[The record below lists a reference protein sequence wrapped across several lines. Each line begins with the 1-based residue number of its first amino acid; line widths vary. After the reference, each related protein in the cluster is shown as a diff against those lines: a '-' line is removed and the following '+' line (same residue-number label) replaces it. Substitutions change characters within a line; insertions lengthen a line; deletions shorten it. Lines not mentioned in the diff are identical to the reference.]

1 MKKKLLAFT
10 MSFLL
15 VLSVTACG
23 AKTGSAS
30 SGQSAESTVTAV
42 LKGLLQAPDKDLTA
56 SFQKGGTT
64 LGLGVESSAQA
75 ASSGE
80 DAVLQQKFGGYFT
93 GDALKDFAS
102 TYLAPYQTSTQKNG
116 ATMKWKSS
124 RVTKSGDRYDFSA
137 VADYAGKSGSQEIKL
152 SGRAQFSQD
161 GKISFF
167 RIDSDGGL
175 SGLLRNG

>member
-1 MKKKLLAFT
+1 MKKKLLAAAI
-10 MSFLL
+10 SFLL
-15 VLSVTACG
+15 VLSITACG
-23 AKTGSAS
+23 TKPGS
-30 SGQSAESTVTAV
+30 SGQSAESTVTAAI
-42 LKGLLQAPDKDLTA
+42 KGLLQAPDQDLTA

-64 LGLGVESSAQA
+64 LGLGVESSVQS

-93 GDALKDFAS
+93 GDALKGFVS
-102 TYLAPYQTSTQKNG
+102 TYLAPYQMSTQQNG

-124 RVTKSGDRYDFSA
+124 SVTKSDDGYNFSA

-152 SGRAQFSQD
+152 SGRAQLSQD

-175 SGLLRNG
+175 SGLLQNG

>member
-1 MKKKLLAFT
+1 MKKKLLAVAI
-10 MSFLL
+10 SFLL

-23 AKTGSAS
+23 TKTGSPS
-30 SGQSAESTVTAV
+30 SGQSAESTVTAA

-56 SFQKGGTT
+56 YFQKDETK
-64 LGLGVESSAQA
+64 LGLGVESSAQS
-75 ASSGE
+75 ASSG
-80 DAVLQQKFGGYFT
+80 DDTVLQQKFGKYFT
-93 GDALKDFAS
+93 KDALKNFAG

-124 RVTKSGDRYDFSA
+124 SVTKSSDGYNFSA
-137 VADYAGKSGSQEIKL
+137 VADYTGKSGSQEIKL
-152 SGRAQFSQD
+152 NGRAQLSQD

-175 SGLLRNG
+175 SELLQNG